1 MDPVL
6 IVIGWVFLGTLT
18 LATIWGAVA
27 LTVAL
32 ILGHMIRIAETIEGD
47 SPWE

>member
-1 MDPVL
+1 MNTVL

-18 LATIWGAVA
+18 VAAIWGAVA
-27 LTVAL
+27 LIVAL